1 MSVDWPFAECLN
13 LRGTGN
19 VQIDA
24 RDAER
29 QAVTARE
36 ILRDLANQPGMVLA
50 DEVGMGKTYVALA
63 VAASVLVATR
73 GQQGPVVVMVPSGLR
88 GKWQREWDQF
98 KRQCA
103 AGGELDW
110 IKDTYAHSPID
121 FFRLLDDSK
130 ARRKHLVF
138 TTTGCFSHG
147 IGHQPWIKLA
157 MIRLARKRTKLNE
170 SQKRRLYRWSVDLIR
185 QTSKRQL
192 TEQIVERLLNCSLTE
207 WHAILLDAGL
217 LAKDADDPIPE
228 MLERDEA
235 KLHWQP
241 LVGVIRNALPQRA
254 STDNEKRKKRLNP
267 IRQKFLD
274 ACQIIHQQW
283 LECSSWHAPL
293 LILDEAHHAKND
305 TTRLAEL
312 FRESSRSDTKLL
324 AGKFQRMLFL
334 TATPFQLGHLELI
347 RILKSFGGIRW
358 SGRFAPDTTDEE
370 FDAAMK
376 KLEDALDDNRR
387 AGRGLEK
394 LWGSVREDNLGAST
408 VDEWWRR
415 VESGPDDTLEERLVQ
430 AVVAARQTR
439 DAAQRLL
446 RPWVVRHNRPTTL
459 AGPVSAT
466 AQPRRVSLAG
476 RAILDDSASRS
487 VIESGLPVDRTA
499 ALPFLL
505 TARAQGE
512 LAQHSGAR
520 AFFAEGLASSYEA
533 FHHTREAR
541 GAALDMDDDGDIPQ
555 STSEDERHTLEPLIP
570 VSWYEEQVAKLI
582 PSRAASCDERLKHP
596 KVRATIDRAV
606 KLWLDGEKVLVFCFY
621 RETCKALFQHIR
633 DEVEAAT
640 LRLAANKLGPEYHD
654 NEAAVR
660 AFLDRVRDRLS
671 EERSP
676 FHREVNDL
684 LLTCFQSPE
693 YAEKYAALASHRDQL
708 IEVLAAY
715 FRSPSFIARYLPL
728 DDPAVQAAWQPR
740 EGRRSVLEPGIAALR
755 RGILERTDRSNQTC
769 LNRVHQFLDFAV
781 EKAERSR
788 CQINAQGDEP
798 DDEARN
804 PLDDYLHAV
813 SVFSRIRR
821 GTNPEGDDDSD
832 NDDGNFGPTKDDGSY
847 RAVPLVRLVH
857 GDTKTDRERL
867 ALAFNSPL
875 FPEILIS
882 SRVMGEGIDLHRFC
896 RHVIH
901 HDGCWNPSTL
911 EQQTGR
917 LDRIRCKA
925 EGCLHP
931 IVIYQPFIAG
941 SADEKMFRVLRDR
954 ERWFQIVMGQKYEFD
969 EATSEAIAARV
980 PLPDSLAR
988 ELTFDL
994 TRWQPP
1000 TTIPVMHS
1008 RID

>member
-1 MSVDWPFAECLN
+1 MPVNWPFAECLN
-13 LRGTGN
+13 LRGTGK

-36 ILRDLANQPGMVLA
+36 ILRDLTNQPGMVLA

-110 IKDTYAHSPID
+110 IKDTYAHSPTD
-121 FFRLLDDSK
+121 FFELLDDSSS
-130 ARRKHLVF
+130 RRRHLVF
-138 TTTGCFSHG
+138 TTTGCFSRG
-147 IGHQPWIKLA
+147 IGHRPWIKLA
-157 MIRLARKRTKLNE
+157 MIRLARRHTKLNE
-170 SQKRRLYRWSVDLIR
+170 SQKRRLYRWAVDLVR

-192 TEQIVERLLNCSLTE
+192 TEQLVERLLNSSLTE
-207 WHAILLDAGL
+207 WHAVLLDAGL
-217 LAKDADDPIPE
+217 LAEGADDPIPE
-228 MLERDEA
+228 LLEKYEA
-235 KLHWQP
+235 KLDWQP
-241 LVGVIRNALPQRA
+241 LAKVLRNALPQRDSKNLA
-254 STDNEKRKKRLNP
+254 ARLKSTAKEFNT
-267 IRQKFLD
+267 
-274 ACQIIHQQW
+274 ACGTIYDEW
-283 LECSSWHAPL
+283 LQVSSWHTPL

-305 TTRLAEL
+305 ATRLSEM
-312 FRESSRSDTKLL
+312 FRESRRSKTKLL

-347 RILKSFGGIRW
+347 HILKSFGGIRW
-358 SGRFAPDTTDEE
+358 NGRYAPNMTGDD
-370 FDAAMK
+370 FDVAMK

-394 LWGSVREDNLGAST
+394 LWGSVRDDNLGEST

-415 VESGPDDTLEERLVQ
+415 VESGPDGTLEERLVQ
-430 AVVAARQTR
+430 AVVGARQTR

-446 RPWVVRHNRPTTL
+446 KPWVVRHNRPATL
-459 AGPVSAT
+459 TGSVSAT

-487 VIESGLPVDRTA
+487 VIEAGLPVERTA

-512 LAQHSGAR
+512 LAMHSGAR
-520 AFFAEGLASSYEA
+520 AFFAEGLASSFEA
-533 FHHTREAR
+533 FHHTRIAR
-541 GAALDMDDDGDIPQ
+541 DAARDMDDDGGIPQ
-555 STSEDERHTLEPLIP
+555 STSEDECRTLETLIP
-570 VSWYEEQVAKLI
+570 VAWYEEQVAKLI
-582 PSRAASCDERLKHP
+582 PSRAASSDELLQHP
-596 KVRATIDRAV
+596 KVRATVDRAV

-621 RETCKALFQHIR
+621 RETCKSLFQHIR
-633 DEVEAAT
+633 DGVQAAT
-640 LRLAANKLGPEYHD
+640 FRLAANKLGSEFHD

-693 YAEKYAALASHRDQL
+693 YAALAPHRDQL

-728 DDPAVQAAWQPR
+728 GDPAVQAAWQPR
-740 EGRRSVLEPGIAALR
+740 EGRRIVLEPGIAALR
-755 RGILERTDRSNQTC
+755 RGILEQTDRSNLTC
-769 LNRVHQFLDFAV
+769 LDRVYQFLNFAV
-781 EKAERSR
+781 ELADRAR
-788 CQINAQGDEP
+788 CQIEARSDEP

-804 PLDDYLHAV
+804 PLDAYLHAV
-813 SVFSRIRR
+813 SVFSRTRR
-821 GTNPEGDDDSD
+821 GTAPEDIDDSD
-832 NDDGNFGPTKDDGSY
+832 NDEGSSARAKDDGSY

-857 GDTKTDRERL
+857 GETKTDRERL

-875 FPEILIS
+875 FKEILVS

-925 EGCLHP
+925 EVSSHP
-931 IVIYQPFIAG
+931 IAIYQPFIAG

-954 ERWFQIVMGQKYEFD
+954 ERWFQVVMGQKFEFD

-980 PLPDSLAR
+980 PLPESLAK

-994 TRWQPP
+994 TRWQPL
-1000 TTIPVMHS
+1000 TTMPVVHS